1 MNIVIQIA
9 LAFTIHMWIKYSS
22 LVTWTSAIIN
32 VYKILHMQ
40 HQTQNRGEA
49 SQDNKEREARENLGG
64 KLS

>member
-1 MNIVIQIA
+1 MVYEMNIVIKIA

-22 LVTWTSAIIN
+22 LVAWTSAII

-49 SQDNKEREARENLGG
+49 SQDNKEREARQ
-64 KLS
+64 KI